1 VLPMKSYLEIFK
13 YTMKYRLHT
22 FLVVLCNML
31 FVVFNLLSLVLFIP
45 VLQLI
50 FKKPESITLVDKP
63 EFTWGIPETFLYFKD
78 YYNFTMT
85 SMVKN
90 NPLHALLFVCLS
102 VMLAFFFKN
111 LFRYGAVWFQSE
123 LRMAVVRDVRN
134 KLFAKAMSLP
144 LAYHTNERKG
154 DLMARMVS
162 DVNEIEIAVV
172 CLLEL
177 LFREPFAVII
187 NIATLIYLSPGLS
200 LFSFLLM
207 PISAFVISRIGKS
220 LKRTARKSQEQTS
233 IMYSSMDEGIEGV
246 RIIKAFNAAKFI
258 VHRFM
263 KTNLKHQK
271 LVTRTARK
279 KNLSPLLNETIG
291 AGVLLTLVWFGGR
304 MILGGAEDALS
315 GEIFMTFIIVFS
327 QFLRP
332 VQNISKNISNMI
344 KSRASQERIN
354 EILTLDEVV
363 VDAHDAFKISGFKKE
378 IVFKNVSFQY
388 ETERVLEDICF
399 TIAKGQN
406 IALVG
411 ESGSGKTTL
420 INLIP
425 RFYNVSSGSIEIDGK
440 NINELRIKDLR
451 STISLVS
458 QDPILFNSSVADNI
472 AFGESEPNRQ
482 KIIEAAKIANAHAFV
497 EKMQNGYDS
506 LIGER
511 GSLLSGGQKQR
522 LSIARAMYKNPEIL
536 ILDEATSALDLESEK
551 LVQEALDRV
560 MENRTCI
567 VIAHRLSTIRKSDLI
582 LVIDKG
588 KIMESGNHKYL
599 LEQEGVYKKL
609 YDLQVN

>member
-1 VLPMKSYLEIFK
+1 MLMKSYLEIFRYTIK
-13 YTMKYRLHT
+13 YKLHT
-22 FLVVLCNML
+22 FLVVLCNMF

-50 FKKPESITLVDKP
+50 FKKPESIALVSEP
-63 EFTWGIPETFLYFKD
+63 EFKWGVPDIFIYVKD

-90 NPLHALLFVCLS
+90 NPLDALLFVCIS

-123 LRMAVVRDVRN
+123 LRMAVVRDIRN
-134 KLFAKAMSLP
+134 KLFTKSMTLP

-154 DLMARMVS
+154 DLMSRMVS

-177 LFREPFAVII
+177 LFREPFAVLI
-187 NIATLIYLSPGLS
+187 NVATLIYLSPSLS

-220 LKRTARKSQEQTS
+220 LKRTAKKSQEQTS
-233 IMYSSMDEGIEGV
+233 VMYSSMDEGIEGV
-246 RIIKAFNAAKFI
+246 RIIKAFNAVVFVVGKF
-258 VHRFM
+258 
-263 KTNLKHQK
+263 KNTNLKHQK

-291 AGVLLTLVWFGGR
+291 AGVLLSLVWFGGR
-304 MILGGAEDALS
+304 IILGGSEDALS

-332 VQNISKNISNMI
+332 IQNISKNISNMI
-344 KSRASQERIN
+344 KSRVSQDRIN
-354 EILTLDEVV
+354 EILNLDDDI
-363 VDAHDAFKISGFKKE
+363 VDAPNALEINSFEKD
-378 IVFKNVSFQY
+378 IVFNNVSFQY
-388 ETERVLEDICF
+388 DSDAVLKDLSFAIE
-399 TIAKGQN
+399 KGQN

-411 ESGSGKTTL
+411 ESGSGKTTM

-425 RFYNVSSGSIEIDGK
+425 RFYNLSSGSIEVDGK
-440 NINELRIKDLR
+440 KINDLRIKDLR
-451 STISLVS
+451 SMMSLVS

-472 AFGESEPNRQ
+472 TFGDAQPNMN
-482 KIIEAAKIANAHAFV
+482 KIIEAAKIANAHHFI
-497 EKMQNGYDS
+497 EKMKDGYDS

-511 GSLLSGGQKQR
+511 GNLLSGGQKQR
-522 LSIARAMYKNPEIL
+522 LSIARAMYKNPDIL

-551 LVQEALDRV
+551 LVQEALDKV
-560 MENRTCI
+560 MKKRTCI

-582 LVIDKG
+582 LVLDKG
-588 KIMESGNHKYL
+588 KIVERGNHKEL
-599 LEQEGVYKKL
+599 LAQEGYYKKL
-609 YDLQVN
+609 FDLQIN

>member
-1 VLPMKSYLEIFK
+1 MLNSYLEIFRYTIK
-13 YTMKYRLHT
+13 YKLHT
-22 FLVVLCNML
+22 FLVVLCNMF
-31 FVVFNLLSLVLFIP
+31 FVIFNLLSLVLFIP

-50 FKKPESITLVDKP
+50 FKDPEQIPLVSKP
-63 EFTWGIPETFLYFKD
+63 EFNWGIPDVFLYVKD
-78 YYNFTMT
+78 YYNYTMT
-85 SMVKN
+85 SMVKSE
-90 NPLHALLFVCLS
+90 PLHALLFVCVS

-134 KLFAKAMSLP
+134 KLFKKSMQLP
-144 LAYHTNERKG
+144 LAYHSNERKG
-154 DLMARMVS
+154 DLMSRMVS
-162 DVNEIEIAVV
+162 DVNELEIAVV

-187 NIATLIYLSPGLS
+187 NIATLIYLSPSLS
-200 LFSFLLM
+200 LF
-207 PISAFVISRIGKS
+207 
-220 LKRTARKSQEQTS
+220 QTS
-233 IMYSSMDEGIEGV
+233 VMYSSMDEGIEGV
-246 RIIKAFNAAKFI
+246 RIVKAFNAAAFI
-258 VHRFM
+258 ISRFK

-291 AGVLLTLVWFGGR
+291 AGVLLSLVWFGGS
-304 MILGGAEDALS
+304 MILGGEKSALS
-315 GEIFMTFIIVFS
+315 GEVFMTFIIVFS

-344 KSRASQERIN
+344 KSRASQDRIN
-354 EILTLDEVV
+354 EILNLSDVIT
-363 VDAHDAFKISGFKKE
+363 DAPDATSFKEFKTQISFEDVGFTYDTA
-378 IVFKNVSFQY
+378 V
-388 ETERVLEDICF
+388 VLEKINV
-399 TIAKGQN
+399 TIEKGQN

-425 RFYNVSSGSIEIDGK
+425 RFYDVTSGSIKIDGLDIDSIK
-440 NINELRIKDLR
+440 IKDLR
-451 STISLVS
+451 ANMALVS
-458 QDPILFNSSVADNI
+458 QDPILFNSSVIENI
-472 AFGESEPNRQ
+472 AFGEQAPDLERV
-482 KIIEAAKIANAHAFV
+482 KEAARIANAHNFIAQ
-497 EKMQNGYDS
+497 MQNGYQS
-506 LIGER
+506 IIGER

-560 MENRTCI
+560 MKNRTCI

-582 LVIDKG
+582 LVLDKG
-588 KIMESGNHKYL
+588 KVVERGSHDVL
-599 LEQEGVYKKL
+599 LQKEGFYKKL
-609 YDLQVN
+609 FDLQTS

>member
-1 VLPMKSYLEIFK
+1 MF
-13 YTMKYRLHT
+13 
-22 FLVVLCNML
+22 

-50 FKKPESITLVDKP
+50 FKKPESIALVVEP
-63 EFTWGIPETFLYFKD
+63 ELKWGVPDIFIYVKD

-90 NPLHALLFVCLS
+90 NPLDALLFVCIS

-111 LFRYGAVWFQSE
+111 LFRYGAVWFQSQ

-134 KLFAKAMSLP
+134 KLFTKSMNLP

-177 LFREPFAVII
+177 LFREPFAVLI
-187 NIATLIYLSPGLS
+187 NVATLIYLSPSLS

-207 PISAFVISRIGKS
+207 PISALVISRIGKS
-220 LKRTARKSQEQTS
+220 LKRTAKKSQEQTS
-233 IMYSSMDEGIEGV
+233 VMYSSMDESMEGV
-246 RIIKAFNAAKFI
+246 RIIKAFNAVAFI
-258 VHRFM
+258 VARFK

-291 AGVLLTLVWFGGR
+291 AGVLLSLVWFGGR
-304 MILGGAEDALS
+304 MILGGSEDALS
-315 GEIFMTFIIVFS
+315 GEVFMTFIIVFS

-332 VQNISKNISNMI
+332 IQNISKNISNMI
-344 KSRASQERIN
+344 KSRASQDRIN
-354 EILTLDEVV
+354 EILNLDEVV
-363 VDAHDAFKISGFKKE
+363 VDATNATKIKSFEKD
-378 IVFKNVSFQY
+378 IVFKNVGFQY
-388 ETERVLEDICF
+388 DSDTVLEDISF
-399 TIAKGQN
+399 TIEKGQN

-425 RFYNVSSGSIEIDGK
+425 RFYNLNSGSIEVDGQK
-440 NINELRIKDLR
+440 INEVRIKDLR
-451 STISLVS
+451 SMMSLVS

-472 AFGESEPNRQ
+472 AFGDTQPNKN
-482 KIIEAAKIANAHAFV
+482 KIIEAANIANAHHFI
-497 EKMQNGYDS
+497 EKMKNGYDS

-511 GSLLSGGQKQR
+511 GNLLSGGQKQR
-522 LSIARAMYKNPEIL
+522 LSIARAIYKNPDIL

-551 LVQEALDRV
+551 LVQEALDKV
-560 MENRTCI
+560 MEKRTCI
-567 VIAHRLSTIRKSDLI
+567 VIAHRLSTIRKADLI
-582 LVIDKG
+582 LVLDKG
-588 KIMESGNHKYL
+588 KIVERGNHEYL
-599 LEQEGVYKKL
+599 LAQEGYYKKL
-609 YDLQVN
+609 FDLQIN

>member
-1 VLPMKSYLEIFK
+1 MLNSYLEIFRYTIK
-13 YTMKYRLHT
+13 YKLHT
-22 FLVVLCNML
+22 FLVVLCNMF
-31 FVVFNLLSLVLFIP
+31 FVIFNLLSLVLFIP

-50 FKKPESITLVDKP
+50 FKDPEQIPLVSKP
-63 EFTWGIPETFLYFKD
+63 EFNWGIPDVFLYVKD
-78 YYNFTMT
+78 YYNYTMT
-85 SMVKN
+85 SMVKSE
-90 NPLHALLFVCLS
+90 PLHALLFVCVS

-134 KLFAKAMSLP
+134 KLFKKSMQLP
-144 LAYHTNERKG
+144 LAYHSNERKG
-154 DLMARMVS
+154 DLMSRMVS
-162 DVNEIEIAVV
+162 DVNELEIAVV

-187 NIATLIYLSPGLS
+187 NIATLIYLSPSLS

-220 LKRTARKSQEQTS
+220 LKRTAKKSQEQTS
-233 IMYSSMDEGIEGV
+233 VMYSSMDEGIEGV
-246 RIIKAFNAAKFI
+246 RIVKAFNAAAFI
-258 VHRFM
+258 ISRFK

-291 AGVLLTLVWFGGR
+291 AGVLLSLVWFGGS
-304 MILGGAEDALS
+304 MILGGEKSALS
-315 GEIFMTFIIVFS
+315 GEVFMTFIIVFS

-344 KSRASQERIN
+344 KSRASQDRIN
-354 EILTLDEVV
+354 EILNLSDVIT
-363 VDAHDAFKISGFKKE
+363 DAPDATSFKEFKTQISFEDVGFTYDTA
-378 IVFKNVSFQY
+378 V
-388 ETERVLEDICF
+388 VLEKINV
-399 TIAKGQN
+399 TIEKGQN

-425 RFYNVSSGSIEIDGK
+425 RFYDVTSGSIKIDGLDIDSIK
-440 NINELRIKDLR
+440 IKDLR
-451 STISLVS
+451 ANMALVS
-458 QDPILFNSSVADNI
+458 QDPILFNSSVIENI
-472 AFGESEPNRQ
+472 AFGEQAPDLERV
-482 KIIEAAKIANAHAFV
+482 KEAAKIANAHNFIAQ
-497 EKMQNGYDS
+497 MQNGYQS
-506 LIGER
+506 IIGER

-560 MENRTCI
+560 MKNRTCI

-582 LVIDKG
+582 LVLDKG
-588 KIMESGNHKYL
+588 KVVERGSHDVL
-599 LEQEGVYKKL
+599 LQKEGFYKKL
-609 YDLQVN
+609 FDLQTS

>member
-1 VLPMKSYLEIFK
+1 MF
-13 YTMKYRLHT
+13 
-22 FLVVLCNML
+22 

-50 FKKPESITLVDKP
+50 FKKPESIALVAEP
-63 EFTWGIPETFLYFKD
+63 EFHWGLPDVFLYVKD

-90 NPLHALLFVCLS
+90 NPLDALLFVCIS
-102 VMLAFFFKN
+102 VMLTFFFKN
-111 LFRYGAVWFQSE
+111 LFRYGAVWFQSQ

-134 KLFAKAMSLP
+134 KLFTKSMNLP

-177 LFREPFAVII
+177 LFREPFAVLI
-187 NIATLIYLSPGLS
+187 NVATLVYLSPSLS

-220 LKRTARKSQEQTS
+220 LKRTAKKSQEQTS
-233 IMYSSMDEGIEGV
+233 VMYSSMDEGIEGV
-246 RIIKAFNAAKFI
+246 RIIKAFNAAAFI
-258 VHRFM
+258 VRRFK
-263 KTNLKHQK
+263 KTNLKHQE

-291 AGVLLTLVWFGGR
+291 AGVLLSLVWFGGR
-304 MILGGAEDALS
+304 MILGGTEDALS

-332 VQNISKNISNMI
+332 IQNISKNISNMI
-344 KSRASQERIN
+344 KSRASQDRIN
-354 EILTLDEVV
+354 QILNLDEVI
-363 VDAHDAFKISGFKKE
+363 VDAPNATGINAFEKE

-388 ETERVLEDICF
+388 DSECVLDDVSFAID
-399 TIAKGQN
+399 KGQN

-440 NINELRIKDLR
+440 KINGLRIKDLR
-451 STISLVS
+451 SMMSLVS
-458 QDPILFNSSVADNI
+458 QDAILFNSSVAENI
-472 AFGESEPNRQ
+472 AFGDTQPNMD
-482 KIIEAAKIANAHAFV
+482 KIIEAAKIANAHGFI
-497 EKMQNGYDS
+497 EKMQKGYDS
-506 LIGER
+506 VIGER

-551 LVQEALDRV
+551 LVQEALERV
-560 MENRTCI
+560 MEQRTCI

-582 LVIDKG
+582 LVLDKG
-588 KIMESGNHKYL
+588 KVVERGNHKDL
-599 LEQEGVYKKL
+599 LAKEGYYKKL
-609 YDLQVN
+609 FDLQIN

>member
-1 VLPMKSYLEIFK
+1 MMKSYLEIFR
-13 YTMKYRLHT
+13 YTIHYKLHT
-22 FLVVLCNML
+22 FLVVFCNMF

-50 FKKPESITLVDKP
+50 FKDPESIELVSKP
-63 EFTWGIPETFLYFKD
+63 AFNWGVPDIFIYVKD
-78 YYNFTMT
+78 YYNYTMT
-85 SMVKN
+85 SMVKSE
-90 NPLHALLFVCLS
+90 PLNALLFVCIS

-123 LRMAVVRDVRN
+123 LRMAVVRDIRN
-134 KLFAKAMSLP
+134 KLFEKSMRLP

-154 DLMARMVS
+154 DLMSRMVS

-177 LFREPFAVII
+177 LFREPFAVLI
-187 NIATLIYLSPGLS
+187 NIATLIYLSPSLS

-207 PISAFVISRIGKS
+207 PISAFVISKIGKS
-220 LKRTARKSQEQTS
+220 LKRTAKKSQEQTS
-233 IMYSSMDEGIEGV
+233 VMYSSMDEGIEGV
-246 RIIKAFNAAKFI
+246 RIIKAFNAAAFI
-258 VHRFM
+258 VSGFR

-304 MILGGAEDALS
+304 MILGGDENALS
-315 GEIFMTFIIVFS
+315 GEVFMTFIIVFS

-344 KSRASQERIN
+344 KSRVSQDRIN
-354 EILTLDEVV
+354 QILDLDDVIT
-363 VDAHDAFKISGFKKE
+363 DAPNASNLETFNSNISFEKVGFKYGTASVLNGIDFKI
-378 IVFKNVSFQY
+378 Q
-388 ETERVLEDICF
+388 
-399 TIAKGQN
+399 KGQN

-425 RFYNVSSGSIEIDGK
+425 RFYDTTSGAIKIDGVD
-440 NINELRIKDLR
+440 ISSLRIKDLR
-451 STISLVS
+451 AKMALVS
-458 QDPILFNSSVADNI
+458 QDPILFNSSVIENI
-472 AFGESEPNRQ
+472 AFGDEQPDLNRVT
-482 KIIEAAKIANAHAFV
+482 EAAKIANAHTFITQ
-497 EKMQNGYDS
+497 MQEGYES
-506 LIGER
+506 IIGER

-560 MENRTCI
+560 MNDRTCI

-582 LVIDKG
+582 LVMDQG
-588 KIMESGNHKYL
+588 KVVERGSHEAL
-599 LEQEGVYKKL
+599 LKENGFYKKL
-609 YDLQVN
+609 FDLQIN

>member
-1 VLPMKSYLEIFK
+1 MMKSYLEIFR
-13 YTMKYRLHT
+13 YTIHYKLHT
-22 FLVVLCNML
+22 FLVVLCNMF

-50 FKKPESITLVDKP
+50 FKDPESIELVSKP
-63 EFTWGIPETFLYFKD
+63 AFNWGVPDIFIYVKD
-78 YYNFTMT
+78 YYNYTMT
-85 SMVKN
+85 SMVKSE
-90 NPLHALLFVCLS
+90 PLNALLFVCIS

-123 LRMAVVRDVRN
+123 LRMAVVRDIRN
-134 KLFAKAMSLP
+134 KLFEKSMRLP

-154 DLMARMVS
+154 DLMSRMVS

-177 LFREPFAVII
+177 LFREPFAVLI
-187 NIATLIYLSPGLS
+187 NIATLIYLSPSLS

-207 PISAFVISRIGKS
+207 PISAFVISKIGKS
-220 LKRTARKSQEQTS
+220 LKRTAKKSQEQTS
-233 IMYSSMDEGIEGV
+233 VMYSSMDEGIEGV
-246 RIIKAFNAAKFI
+246 RIIKAFNAAAFI
-258 VHRFM
+258 VSGFR

-304 MILGGAEDALS
+304 MILGGDENALS
-315 GEIFMTFIIVFS
+315 GEVFMTFIIVFS

-344 KSRASQERIN
+344 KSRASQDRIN
-354 EILTLDEVV
+354 QILDLDDVIT
-363 VDAHDAFKISGFKKE
+363 DAPNSSNLETFNSNISFEKVGFKYGTASVLNGIDFKI
-378 IVFKNVSFQY
+378 Q
-388 ETERVLEDICF
+388 
-399 TIAKGQN
+399 KGQN

-425 RFYNVSSGSIEIDGK
+425 RFYDTTSGAIKIDGVD
-440 NINELRIKDLR
+440 ISSLRIKDLR
-451 STISLVS
+451 AKMALVS
-458 QDPILFNSSVADNI
+458 QDPILFNSSVIENI
-472 AFGESEPNRQ
+472 AFGDEQPDLNRV
-482 KIIEAAKIANAHAFV
+482 IEAAKIANAHTFITQ
-497 EKMQNGYDS
+497 MQEGYES
-506 LIGER
+506 IIGER

-560 MENRTCI
+560 MNDRTCI

-582 LVIDKG
+582 LVMDQG
-588 KIMESGNHKYL
+588 KVVERGSHEAL
-599 LEQEGVYKKL
+599 LKENGFYKKL
-609 YDLQVN
+609 FDLQIN

>member
-1 VLPMKSYLEIFK
+1 MMKSYLEIFR
-13 YTMKYRLHT
+13 YTIHYKLHT
-22 FLVVLCNML
+22 FLVVLCNMF

-50 FKKPESITLVDKP
+50 FKDPESIELVSKP
-63 EFTWGIPETFLYFKD
+63 AFNWGVPDIFIYVKD
-78 YYNFTMT
+78 YYNYTMT
-85 SMVKN
+85 SMVKSE
-90 NPLHALLFVCLS
+90 PLNALLFVCIS

-123 LRMAVVRDVRN
+123 LRMAVVRDIRN
-134 KLFAKAMSLP
+134 KLFEKSMRLP

-154 DLMARMVS
+154 DLMSRMVS

-177 LFREPFAVII
+177 LFREPFAVLI
-187 NIATLIYLSPGLS
+187 NIATLIYLSPSLS

-207 PISAFVISRIGKS
+207 PISAFVISKIGKS
-220 LKRTARKSQEQTS
+220 LKRTAKKSQEQTS
-233 IMYSSMDEGIEGV
+233 VMYSSMDEGIEGV
-246 RIIKAFNAAKFI
+246 RIIKAFNAAAFI
-258 VHRFM
+258 VSGFR

-304 MILGGAEDALS
+304 MILGGDENALS
-315 GEIFMTFIIVFS
+315 GEVFMTFIIVFS

-344 KSRASQERIN
+344 KSRASQDRIN
-354 EILTLDEVV
+354 QILDLDDVIT
-363 VDAHDAFKISGFKKE
+363 DAPNSSNLETFNSNISFEKVGFKYGTASVLNGIDFKI
-378 IVFKNVSFQY
+378 Q
-388 ETERVLEDICF
+388 
-399 TIAKGQN
+399 KGQN

-425 RFYNVSSGSIEIDGK
+425 RFYDTTSGAIKIDGVD
-440 NINELRIKDLR
+440 ISSIRIKDLR
-451 STISLVS
+451 ANMALVS
-458 QDPILFNSSVADNI
+458 QDPILFNSSVIENI
-472 AFGESEPNRQ
+472 AFGDEQPDLNRV
-482 KIIEAAKIANAHAFV
+482 IEAAKIANAHTFITQ
-497 EKMQNGYDS
+497 MQEGYES
-506 LIGER
+506 IIGER

-560 MENRTCI
+560 MNDRTCI

-582 LVIDKG
+582 LVMDQG
-588 KIMESGNHKYL
+588 KVVERGSHEAL
-599 LEQEGVYKKL
+599 LKENGFYKKL
-609 YDLQVN
+609 FDLQIN

>member
-1 VLPMKSYLEIFK
+1 MKSYLEIFR
-13 YTMKYRLHT
+13 YTIHYKLHT
-22 FLVVLCNML
+22 FLVVLCNMF

-50 FKKPESITLVDKP
+50 FKDPDSIELVSKPA
-63 EFTWGIPETFLYFKD
+63 FNWGVPDIFIYVKD
-78 YYNFTMT
+78 YYNYTMT
-85 SMVKN
+85 SMVKSE
-90 NPLHALLFVCLS
+90 PLNALLFVCIS

-123 LRMAVVRDVRN
+123 LRMAVVRDIRN
-134 KLFAKAMSLP
+134 KLFEKSMRLP

-154 DLMARMVS
+154 DLMSRMVS

-177 LFREPFAVII
+177 LFREPFAVLI
-187 NIATLIYLSPGLS
+187 NIATLIYLSPSLS

-207 PISAFVISRIGKS
+207 PISAFVISKIGKS
-220 LKRTARKSQEQTS
+220 LKRTAKKSQEQTS
-233 IMYSSMDEGIEGV
+233 VMYSSMDEGIEGV
-246 RIIKAFNAAKFI
+246 RIIKAFNAAAFI
-258 VHRFM
+258 VSGFR

-304 MILGGAEDALS
+304 MILGGDENALS
-315 GEIFMTFIIVFS
+315 GEVFMTFIIVFS

-344 KSRASQERIN
+344 KSRASQDRIN
-354 EILTLDEVV
+354 QILDLDDVIT
-363 VDAHDAFKISGFKKE
+363 DAPNASNLETFNSNISFENVGFKYDTISVLNGIDFKI
-378 IVFKNVSFQY
+378 Q
-388 ETERVLEDICF
+388 
-399 TIAKGQN
+399 KGQN

-425 RFYNVSSGSIEIDGK
+425 RFYDTTSGAVKIDGVD
-440 NINELRIKDLR
+440 ISSLRINDLR
-451 STISLVS
+451 AKMALVS
-458 QDPILFNSSVADNI
+458 QDPILFNSSVIENI
-472 AFGESEPNRQ
+472 AFGDEQPDLNRVT
-482 KIIEAAKIANAHAFV
+482 EAAKIANAHTFITQ
-497 EKMQNGYDS
+497 MQEGYES
-506 LIGER
+506 IIGER

-560 MENRTCI
+560 MNDRTCI

-582 LVIDKG
+582 LVMDQG
-588 KIMESGNHKYL
+588 KVVERGSHEAL
-599 LEQEGVYKKL
+599 LKENGFYKKL
-609 YDLQVN
+609 FDLQIN

>member
-1 VLPMKSYLEIFK
+1 MTLMKSYLEIFR
-13 YTMKYRLHT
+13 YTIKYRLHT
-22 FLVVLCNML
+22 FLVVLCNMF

-50 FKKPESITLVDKP
+50 FKKPESIEFVAKP
-63 EFTWGIPETFLYFKD
+63 EFHWGIPELFLYVKD

-90 NPLHALLFVCLS
+90 NPLDALLFVCVS
-102 VMLAFFFKN
+102 VMLTFFFKN

-123 LRMAVVRDVRN
+123 LRMAVVRDIRN
-134 KLFAKAMSLP
+134 KLFTKSMSLP

-177 LFREPFAVII
+177 LFREPFAVLI
-187 NIATLIYLSPGLS
+187 NVATLIYLSPSLS

-220 LKRTARKSQEQTS
+220 LKRTAKKSQEQTS
-233 IMYSSMDEGIEGV
+233 VMYSSMDEGIEGV
-246 RIIKAFNAAKFI
+246 RIIKAFNAANF
-258 VHRFM
+258 VVRRFM
-263 KTNLKHQK
+263 QTNLKHQK

-291 AGVLLTLVWFGGR
+291 AGVLLSLVWFGGR
-304 MILGGAEDALS
+304 MILGGSEDALS

-332 VQNISKNISNMI
+332 IQNISKNISNMI
-344 KSRASQERIN
+344 KSRASQDRIN
-354 EILTLDEVV
+354 EILNLDEVV
-363 VDAHDAFKISGFKKE
+363 VDAPNASGISRFDKE
-378 IVFKNVSFQY
+378 IRFKNVSFQY
-388 ETERVLEDICF
+388 ESELVLDDISF
-399 TIAKGQN
+399 SIKKGQN

-425 RFYNVSSGSIEIDGK
+425 RFYNVSSGSIDVDGQKTNEI
-440 NINELRIKDLR
+440 RIKDLR
-451 STISLVS
+451 SMMSLVS
-458 QDPILFNSSVADNI
+458 QDPILFNSSVAENI
-472 AFGESEPNRQ
+472 AFGETQPDKD
-482 KIIEAAKIANAHAFV
+482 KIIEAAKIANAHGFI

-560 MENRTCI
+560 MEERTCI

-582 LVIDKG
+582 LVLDKG
-588 KIMESGNHKYL
+588 KIVERGNHEDL
-599 LEQEGVYKKL
+599 LAQEGYYKKL
-609 YDLQVN
+609 FDLQIS

>member
-1 VLPMKSYLEIFK
+1 MKSYLEIFR
-13 YTMKYRLHT
+13 YTIRYRLHT
-22 FLVVLCNML
+22 FLVVLCNMF
-31 FVVFNLLSLVLFIP
+31 FVIFNLLSLVLFIP

-50 FKKPESITLVDKP
+50 FKKPESITLVAEP
-63 EFTWGIPETFLYFKD
+63 EFQWGIPDIFLYVKD

-85 SMVKN
+85 SMVRN
-90 NPLHALLFVCLS
+90 NPFDALLFVCVS

-134 KLFAKAMSLP
+134 KLFNKSMSLP

-177 LFREPFAVII
+177 LFREPFAVLI
-187 NIATLIYLSPGLS
+187 NVATLIYLSPSLS

-220 LKRTARKSQEQTS
+220 LKRTAKKSQEQTS
-233 IMYSSMDEGIEGV
+233 VMYSSMDEGIEGV
-246 RIIKAFNAAKFI
+246 RIIKAFNAASF
-258 VHRFM
+258 VVRRFK

-291 AGVLLTLVWFGGR
+291 AGVLLSLVWFGGR
-304 MILGGAEDALS
+304 IILGGTENALS

-332 VQNISKNISNMI
+332 IQNISKNISNMI
-344 KSRASQERIN
+344 KSRASQDRIN
-354 EILTLDEVV
+354 EILNLDEVV
-363 VDAHDAFKISGFKKE
+363 VDTPNATGISSFDKE
-378 IVFKNVSFQY
+378 LVFKNVSFQY
-388 ETERVLEDICF
+388 ESELVLDDISF
-399 TIAKGQN
+399 AIEKGQN

-425 RFYNVSSGSIEIDGK
+425 RFYNVSSGSIDIDGQK
-440 NINELRIKDLR
+440 TSDIRINDLR
-451 STISLVS
+451 SMMSLVS
-458 QDPILFNSSVADNI
+458 QDPILFNSSVAENI
-472 AFGESEPNRQ
+472 AFGESEPNRE
-482 KIIEAAKIANAHAFV
+482 KIIEAAKIANAHSFV

-506 LIGER
+506 IIGER

-551 LVQEALDRV
+551 LVQEALERV
-560 MENRTCI
+560 MKERTSI

-582 LVIDKG
+582 LVLDKG
-588 KIMESGNHKYL
+588 KIIERGNHKEL
-599 LEQEGVYKKL
+599 LAQEGFYKKL
-609 YDLQVN
+609 YDLQIN

>member
-1 VLPMKSYLEIFK
+1 MMKSYLEIFR
-13 YTMKYRLHT
+13 YTIHYKLHT
-22 FLVVLCNML
+22 FLVVLCNMF

-50 FKKPESITLVDKP
+50 FKDPESIELVSKP
-63 EFTWGIPETFLYFKD
+63 AFNWGVPDIFIYVKD
-78 YYNFTMT
+78 YYNYTMT
-85 SMVKN
+85 SMVKSE
-90 NPLHALLFVCLS
+90 PLNALLFVCIS

-123 LRMAVVRDVRN
+123 LRMAVVRDIRN
-134 KLFAKAMSLP
+134 KLFEKSMRLP

-154 DLMARMVS
+154 DLMSRMVS

-177 LFREPFAVII
+177 LFREPFAVLI
-187 NIATLIYLSPGLS
+187 NIATLIYLSPSLS

-207 PISAFVISRIGKS
+207 PISAFVISKIGKS
-220 LKRTARKSQEQTS
+220 LKRTAKKSQEQTS
-233 IMYSSMDEGIEGV
+233 VMYSSMDEGIEGV
-246 RIIKAFNAAKFI
+246 RIIKAFNAAAFI
-258 VHRFM
+258 VSGFR

-304 MILGGAEDALS
+304 MILGGDENALS
-315 GEIFMTFIIVFS
+315 GEVFMTFIIVFS

-344 KSRASQERIN
+344 KSRASQDRIN
-354 EILTLDEVV
+354 QILDLDDVIT
-363 VDAHDAFKISGFKKE
+363 DAPNASNLETFNSNISFEKVGFKYGTASVLNGIDFKI
-378 IVFKNVSFQY
+378 Q
-388 ETERVLEDICF
+388 
-399 TIAKGQN
+399 KGQN

-425 RFYNVSSGSIEIDGK
+425 RFYDTTSGAIKIDGVD
-440 NINELRIKDLR
+440 ISSIRIKDLR
-451 STISLVS
+451 AKMALVS
-458 QDPILFNSSVADNI
+458 QDPILFNSSVIENI
-472 AFGESEPNRQ
+472 AFGDEQPDLNRVT
-482 KIIEAAKIANAHAFV
+482 EAAKIANAHTFITQ
-497 EKMQNGYDS
+497 MQEGYES
-506 LIGER
+506 IIGER

-560 MENRTCI
+560 MNDRTCI

-582 LVIDKG
+582 LVMDQG
-588 KIMESGNHKYL
+588 KVVERGSHEAL
-599 LEQEGVYKKL
+599 LKENGFYKKL
-609 YDLQVN
+609 FDLQIN

>member
-1 VLPMKSYLEIFK
+1 MMKSYLEIFR
-13 YTMKYRLHT
+13 YTIHYKLHT
-22 FLVVLCNML
+22 FLVVLCNMF

-50 FKKPESITLVDKP
+50 FKDPESIELVSKP
-63 EFTWGIPETFLYFKD
+63 AFNWGVPDIFIYVKD
-78 YYNFTMT
+78 YYNYTMT
-85 SMVKN
+85 SMVKSE
-90 NPLHALLFVCLS
+90 PLNALLFVCIS

-123 LRMAVVRDVRN
+123 LRMAVVRDIRN
-134 KLFAKAMSLP
+134 KLFEKSMRLP

-154 DLMARMVS
+154 DLMSRMVS

-177 LFREPFAVII
+177 LFREPFAVLI
-187 NIATLIYLSPGLS
+187 NIATLIYLSPSLS

-207 PISAFVISRIGKS
+207 PISAFVISKIGKS
-220 LKRTARKSQEQTS
+220 LKRTAKKSQEQTS
-233 IMYSSMDEGIEGV
+233 VMYSSMDEGIEGV
-246 RIIKAFNAAKFI
+246 RIIKAFNAAAFI
-258 VHRFM
+258 VSGFR

-304 MILGGAEDALS
+304 MILGGDENALS
-315 GEIFMTFIIVFS
+315 GEVFMTFIIVFS

-344 KSRASQERIN
+344 KSRASQDRIN
-354 EILTLDEVV
+354 QILDLDDVIT
-363 VDAHDAFKISGFKKE
+363 DAPNSSNLETFNSNISFEKVGFKYGTASVLNGIDFKI
-378 IVFKNVSFQY
+378 Q
-388 ETERVLEDICF
+388 
-399 TIAKGQN
+399 KGQN

-425 RFYNVSSGSIEIDGK
+425 RFYDTTSGAIKIDGVD
-440 NINELRIKDLR
+440 ISSIRIKDLR
-451 STISLVS
+451 AKMALVS
-458 QDPILFNSSVADNI
+458 QDPILFNSSVIENI
-472 AFGESEPNRQ
+472 AFGDEQPDLNRV
-482 KIIEAAKIANAHAFV
+482 IEAAKIANAHTFITQ
-497 EKMQNGYDS
+497 MQEGYES
-506 LIGER
+506 IIGER

-560 MENRTCI
+560 MNDRTCI
-567 VIAHRLSTIRKSDLI
+567 VIAHRLSTVRKSDLI
-582 LVIDKG
+582 LVMDQG
-588 KIMESGNHKYL
+588 KVVERGSHEAL
-599 LEQEGVYKKL
+599 LKENGFYKKL
-609 YDLQVN
+609 FDLQIN

>member
-1 VLPMKSYLEIFK
+1 MMKSYLEIFR
-13 YTMKYRLHT
+13 YTIHYKLHT
-22 FLVVLCNML
+22 FLVVLCNMF

-50 FKKPESITLVDKP
+50 FKDPDSIELVSKPA
-63 EFTWGIPETFLYFKD
+63 FNWGVPDIFIYVKD
-78 YYNFTMT
+78 YYNYTMT
-85 SMVKN
+85 SMVKSE
-90 NPLHALLFVCLS
+90 PLNALLFVCIS

-123 LRMAVVRDVRN
+123 LRMAVVRDIRN
-134 KLFAKAMSLP
+134 KLFEKSMRLP

-154 DLMARMVS
+154 DLMSRMVS

-177 LFREPFAVII
+177 LFREPFAVLI
-187 NIATLIYLSPGLS
+187 NIATLIYLSPSLS

-207 PISAFVISRIGKS
+207 PISAFVISKIGKS
-220 LKRTARKSQEQTS
+220 LKRTAKKSQEQTS
-233 IMYSSMDEGIEGV
+233 VMYSSMDEGIEGV
-246 RIIKAFNAAKFI
+246 RIIKAFNAAAFI
-258 VHRFM
+258 VSGFR

-304 MILGGAEDALS
+304 MILGGDENALS
-315 GEIFMTFIIVFS
+315 GEVFMTFIIVFS

-344 KSRASQERIN
+344 KSRASQDRIN
-354 EILTLDEVV
+354 QILDLDDVIT
-363 VDAHDAFKISGFKKE
+363 DAPNASNLETFNSNISFEKVGFKYGTASVLNGIDFKI
-378 IVFKNVSFQY
+378 
-388 ETERVLEDICF
+388 L
-399 TIAKGQN
+399 KGQN

-425 RFYNVSSGSIEIDGK
+425 RFYDTTSGAIKIDGVD
-440 NINELRIKDLR
+440 ISSLRIKDLR
-451 STISLVS
+451 AKMALVS
-458 QDPILFNSSVADNI
+458 QDPILFNSSVIENI
-472 AFGESEPNRQ
+472 AFGDEQPDLNRVT
-482 KIIEAAKIANAHAFV
+482 EAAKIANAHTFITQ
-497 EKMQNGYDS
+497 MQEGYES
-506 LIGER
+506 IIGER

-560 MENRTCI
+560 MKDRTCI
-567 VIAHRLSTIRKSDLI
+567 VIAHRLSTVRKSDLI
-582 LVIDKG
+582 LVMDQG
-588 KIMESGNHKYL
+588 KVVERGSHEAL
-599 LEQEGVYKKL
+599 LKENGFYKKL
-609 YDLQVN
+609 FDLQIN

>member
-1 VLPMKSYLEIFK
+1 MMKSYLEIFR
-13 YTMKYRLHT
+13 YTIHYKLHT
-22 FLVVLCNML
+22 FLVVLFNMF

-50 FKKPESITLVDKP
+50 FKDPDSIEMVSKPV
-63 EFTWGIPETFLYFKD
+63 FNWGVPDIFIYVKD
-78 YYNFTMT
+78 YYNYTMT
-85 SMVKN
+85 SMVKSE
-90 NPLHALLFVCLS
+90 PLNALLFVCIS

-123 LRMAVVRDVRN
+123 LRMAVVRDIRN
-134 KLFAKAMSLP
+134 KLFEKSMRLP

-154 DLMARMVS
+154 DLMSRMVS

-177 LFREPFAVII
+177 LFREPFAVLI
-187 NIATLIYLSPGLS
+187 NIATLIYLSPSLS

-207 PISAFVISRIGKS
+207 PISAFVISKIGKS
-220 LKRTARKSQEQTS
+220 LKRTAKKSQEQTS
-233 IMYSSMDEGIEGV
+233 VMYSSMDEGIEGV
-246 RIIKAFNAAKFI
+246 RIIKAFNAATFI
-258 VHRFM
+258 VSGFRR
-263 KTNLKHQK
+263 TNLKHQK

-304 MILGGAEDALS
+304 MILGGDENALS
-315 GEIFMTFIIVFS
+315 GEVFMTFIIVFS

-344 KSRASQERIN
+344 KSRASQDRIN
-354 EILTLDEVV
+354 QILNLDDVIT
-363 VDAHDAFKISGFKKE
+363 DAPNASNLETFNSNISFEKVGFKYDTISVLNGIDFKI
-378 IVFKNVSFQY
+378 Q
-388 ETERVLEDICF
+388 
-399 TIAKGQN
+399 KGQN

-425 RFYNVSSGSIEIDGK
+425 RFYDATSGAIKVDGVDISS
-440 NINELRIKDLR
+440 LRIKDLR
-451 STISLVS
+451 AKMALVS
-458 QDPILFNSSVADNI
+458 QDPILFNSSVIENI
-472 AFGESEPNRQ
+472 AFGDEQPDLNRVT
-482 KIIEAAKIANAHAFV
+482 EAAKIANAHTFITQ
-497 EKMQNGYDS
+497 MQEGYKS
-506 LIGER
+506 IIGER

-560 MENRTCI
+560 MNNRTCI

-582 LVIDKG
+582 LVMDQG
-588 KIMESGNHKYL
+588 KVVERGTHEAL
-599 LEQEGVYKKL
+599 LKENGFYKKL
-609 YDLQVN
+609 FDLQIN

>member
-1 VLPMKSYLEIFK
+1 MF
-13 YTMKYRLHT
+13 
-22 FLVVLCNML
+22 

-50 FKKPESITLVDKP
+50 FKKPESIAFVAEP
-63 EFTWGIPETFLYFKD
+63 ELKWGIPDIFIYVKD

-90 NPLHALLFVCLS
+90 NPLDALLFVCIS

-111 LFRYGAVWFQSE
+111 LFRYGAVWFQSQ

-134 KLFAKAMSLP
+134 KLFTKSMNLP

-177 LFREPFAVII
+177 LFREPFAVLI
-187 NIATLIYLSPGLS
+187 NIATLIYLSPSLS

-220 LKRTARKSQEQTS
+220 LKRTAKKSQEQTS
-233 IMYSSMDEGIEGV
+233 VMYSSMDEGIEGV
-246 RIIKAFNAAKFI
+246 RIIKAFNAVAF
-258 VHRFM
+258 VVSRFK

-291 AGVLLTLVWFGGR
+291 AGVLLSLVWFGGR
-304 MILGGAEDALS
+304 MILGGSEDALS
-315 GEIFMTFIIVFS
+315 GEVFMTFIIVFS

-332 VQNISKNISNMI
+332 IQNISKNISNMI
-344 KSRASQERIN
+344 KSRASQDRIN
-354 EILTLDEVV
+354 EILNLDEVV
-363 VDAHDAFKISGFKKE
+363 VDAPNATKIKSFEKD
-378 IVFKNVSFQY
+378 IVFKNVGFQY
-388 ETERVLEDICF
+388 DSDAVLEDISF
-399 TIAKGQN
+399 AIEKGQN

-425 RFYNVSSGSIEIDGK
+425 RFYNLNSGSIEVDGRK
-440 NINELRIKDLR
+440 INELRIKDLR
-451 STISLVS
+451 SMMSLVS

-472 AFGESEPNRQ
+472 AFGDTQPNKD
-482 KIIEAAKIANAHAFV
+482 KIIEAAKIANAHHFI
-497 EKMQNGYDS
+497 EKMKNGYGS

-522 LSIARAMYKNPEIL
+522 LSIARAMYKNPDIL

-551 LVQEALDRV
+551 LVQEALDKV
-560 MENRTCI
+560 MEKRTCI
-567 VIAHRLSTIRKSDLI
+567 VIAHRLSTIRKADLI
-582 LVIDKG
+582 LVLDKG
-588 KIMESGNHKYL
+588 KIVERGNHKEL
-599 LEQEGVYKKL
+599 LAQKGYYKKL
-609 YDLQVN
+609 FDLQIN

>member
-1 VLPMKSYLEIFK
+1 MMKSYLEIFR
-13 YTMKYRLHT
+13 YTIHYKLHT
-22 FLVVLCNML
+22 FLVVLCNMF

-50 FKKPESITLVDKP
+50 FKDPESIELVSKP
-63 EFTWGIPETFLYFKD
+63 AFNWGVPDIFIYVKD
-78 YYNFTMT
+78 YYNYTMT
-85 SMVKN
+85 SMVKSE
-90 NPLHALLFVCLS
+90 PLNALLFVCIS

-123 LRMAVVRDVRN
+123 LRMAVVRDIRN
-134 KLFAKAMSLP
+134 KLFEKSMRLP

-154 DLMARMVS
+154 DLMSRMVS

-177 LFREPFAVII
+177 LFREPFAVLI
-187 NIATLIYLSPGLS
+187 NIATLIYLSPSLS

-207 PISAFVISRIGKS
+207 PISAFVISKIGKS
-220 LKRTARKSQEQTS
+220 LKRTAKKSQEQTS
-233 IMYSSMDEGIEGV
+233 VMYSSMDEGIEGV
-246 RIIKAFNAAKFI
+246 RIIKAFNAAAFI
-258 VHRFM
+258 VSGFR

-304 MILGGAEDALS
+304 MILGGDENALS
-315 GEIFMTFIIVFS
+315 GEVFMTFIIVFS

-344 KSRASQERIN
+344 KSRASQDRIN
-354 EILTLDEVV
+354 QILDLDDVIT
-363 VDAHDAFKISGFKKE
+363 DAPNASNLETFNSNISFENVGFKYDTISVLNGIDFKI
-378 IVFKNVSFQY
+378 Q
-388 ETERVLEDICF
+388 
-399 TIAKGQN
+399 KGQN

-411 ESGSGKTTL
+411 ESVSGKTTL

-425 RFYNVSSGSIEIDGK
+425 RFYDTTSGAVKIDGVD
-440 NINELRIKDLR
+440 ISSLRINDLR
-451 STISLVS
+451 AKMALVS
-458 QDPILFNSSVADNI
+458 QDPILFNSSVIENI
-472 AFGESEPNRQ
+472 AFGDEQPDLNRVT
-482 KIIEAAKIANAHAFV
+482 EAAKIANAHTFITQ
-497 EKMQNGYDS
+497 MQDGYES
-506 LIGER
+506 IIGER

-560 MENRTCI
+560 MNDRTCI

-582 LVIDKG
+582 LVMDQG
-588 KIMESGNHKYL
+588 KVVERGSHEAL
-599 LEQEGVYKKL
+599 LKENGFYKKL
-609 YDLQVN
+609 FDLQIN